1 MSRIT
6 ISSASFSWARPA
18 MRRAC
23 SSGVRVGSG
32 PCASRRSLATGCRRS
47 VQAKLVDHARDGRW
61 DELVDRLAALDTA
74 TDLVGR
80 DIVRRDLEELDPIRL
95 RQPLEDRVEP
105 LPRIARARRDAEL
118 HLAQHALRILPCRE
132 VAELV
137 RADEED
143 RVAVAAAGDR

>member
-61 DELVDRLAALDTA
+61 DELVDRLAPPR
-74 TDLVGR
+74 V
-80 DIVRRDLEELDPIRL
+80 E
-95 RQPLEDRVEP
+95 QPLEARVEP